1 LISAPFLVNGFKKIQ
16 NIFGNEELSFVDSSV
31 SSADNDNFKKAFD
44 MREFKVEL
52 KPIIIYQKKEENDK
66 NPDQSG

>member
-1 LISAPFLVNGFKKIQ
+1 
-16 NIFGNEELSFVDSSV
+16 V